1 MNNKT
6 DIEEDIKILYEITK
20 GDEDCLRIDLANN
33 NTEDIEHW
41 KREIEAIKKV
51 VNTYYKE
58 KARANKLEKEY
69 SKMLTKIDEY
79 EADDRAN
86 KYDSLV
92 ENIKETI
99 FELKEIRKTKYDR
112 AYGLNFESREQQDI
126 DKQIGV
132 LQELL
137 KGE

>member
-92 ENIKETI
+92 ENIKELRKNLNKDG
-99 FELKEIRKTKYDR
+99 FVGYADEIT
-112 AYGLNFESREQQDI
+112 DI
-126 DKQIGV
+126 LEEV
-132 LQELL
+132 E
-137 KGE
+137 EE